1 MTGMIRVSGFVAAA
15 IFVAGV
21 GSAAAQAAPAPVDK
35 GAAVF
40 AAQKCSMCHS
50 LDGKGQAKGPLDGVG
65 TTLTAEEIRL
75 WIVDPVDMTKK
86 TSATRKPAMRAYPNL
101 PKADLDA
108 LITFMVS
115 KKKK

>member
-1 MTGMIRVSGFVAAA
+1 ME
-15 IFVAGV
+15 
-21 GSAAAQAAPAPVDK
+21 K
-35 GAAVF
+35 GAAVY

-65 TTLTAEEIRL
+65 TKLTAEEIRL
-75 WIVDPVDMTKK
+75 WIVDPADMTKK

-101 PKADLDA
+101 PKEDLEA
-108 LITFMVS
+108 LVAFMVS